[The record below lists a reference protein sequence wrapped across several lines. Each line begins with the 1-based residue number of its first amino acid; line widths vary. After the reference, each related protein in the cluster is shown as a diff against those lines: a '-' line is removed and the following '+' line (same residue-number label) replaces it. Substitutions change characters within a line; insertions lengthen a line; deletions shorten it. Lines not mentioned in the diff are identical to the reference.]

1 MNEAIEKRPE
11 EYAPTLS
18 SSMVLVELHQ
28 HVPPFRKLDKKQTA
42 KVNYDANAERDTAS
56 VHKKYMKCNE
66 LTAVNK
72 VKSDQYKF
80 HIASTIPWLDGG
92 IRGLYNKFYQAYMVE
107 MGGWTELFDEKVDA
121 FMEVYSWEVSQEQ
134 ARMGAMYDR
143 RLYPS
148 EDQLR
153 RKFGVEV
160 MFLPLAET
168 GDFRCDVGK
177 EGIEVM
183 KTGYDKL
190 LNDRIQTAYQD
201 IYERLLVPVQNMSKM
216 LDYSDG
222 EKPTGFRDTLIPNVE
237 SMLEVLRV
245 CNIADDPQMERTRQA
260 LANILEGVTCD
271 ILRENAYVRSTTK
284 RDLDEIIKS
293 LPTLDVL

>member
-1 MNEAIEKRPE
+1 MNEIIEKRPE

-28 HVPPFRKLDKKQTA
+28 RVPPFKKLDKKQTA
-42 KVNYDANAERDTAS
+42 KVNYDAKAQRNTAS
-56 VHKKYMKCNE
+56 VHKKYMKCDE

-72 VKSDQYKF
+72 VKADQYKF
-80 HIASTIPWLDGG
+80 HIGSTIPWLDGG
-92 IRGLYNKFYQAYMVE
+92 IRGLYNKFYQGYMVE
-107 MGGWTELFDEKVDA
+107 MNGWTALFNDKVDE
-121 FMEVYSWEVSQEQ
+121 FMDVYSWEVSQEQ

-153 RKFGVEV
+153 RRFGIE
-160 MFLPLAET
+160 LNYIPLAET

-190 LNDRIQTAYQD
+190 INDRIQTAYQD
-201 IYERLLVPVQNMSKM
+201 IYQRLLEPVQNMSKM

-245 CNIADDPQMERTRQA
+245 CNIADDPEMERTR
-260 LANILEGVTCD
+260 LAIAQLLEGVTCD
-271 ILRENAYVRSTTK
+271 SLREDGYLRSNTK
-284 RDLDEIIKS
+284 RDLDAIIKN
-293 LPTLDVL
+293 LPTLNI

>member
-1 MNEAIEKRPE
+1 MNEIIEKRPE

-28 HVPPFRKLDKKQTA
+28 RVPPFKKLDKKQTA
-42 KVNYDANAERDTAS
+42 KVNYDAKAQRDTAS
-56 VHKKYMKCNE
+56 VHKKYLKCDE

-72 VKSDQYKF
+72 VKADQYKF
-80 HIASTIPWLDGG
+80 HIGSTIPWLDGG
-92 IRGLYNKFYQAYMVE
+92 IRGLYNKFYQGYMVE
-107 MGGWTELFDEKVDA
+107 MNGWTALFNDKVDE
-121 FMEVYSWEVSQEQ
+121 FMEVYSWEKTQSQ
-134 ARMGAMYDR
+134 ARMGAMYDP

-153 RKFGVEV
+153 RKFGIE
-160 MFLPLAET
+160 LNYIPLAET
-168 GDFRCDVGK
+168 GDFRCDVGR

-190 LNDRIQTAYQD
+190 LNDRKVAAYQD
-201 IYERLLVPVQNMSKM
+201 IYQRLLEPVQNMSKM

-245 CNIADDPQMERTRQA
+245 CNVADDPEMERTR
-260 LANILEGVTCD
+260 LAIAQLLEGVTCD
-271 ILRENAYVRSTTK
+271 GLREDGYLRSSTK
-284 RDLDEIIKS
+284 RDLDEIIKN
-293 LPTLDVL
+293 LPTLNI